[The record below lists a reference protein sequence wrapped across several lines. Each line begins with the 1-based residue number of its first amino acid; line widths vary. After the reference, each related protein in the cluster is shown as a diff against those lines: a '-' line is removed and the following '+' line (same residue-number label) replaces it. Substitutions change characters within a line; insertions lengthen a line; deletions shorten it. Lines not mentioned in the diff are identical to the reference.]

1 MHLACGYKIHLA
13 LGNEGIQIRL
23 MLEEVGIQLLI
34 VQSQIRFYIIA
45 EFDNLQV
52 YALFSQSAFNLVQDF
67 SVRYS
72 GSTNLKGYLLS
83 APLSAILSPPPQPAA
98 TTARLTNASNATNNF
113 FIFSYPFLY

>member
-34 VQSQIRFYIIA
+34 VQSQVRFNIIA

-52 YALFSQSAFNLVQDF
+52 YALFSQSAFDLVQDF
-67 SVRYS
+67 SMRYS
-72 GSTNLKGYLLS
+72 GSTDLQGNLFVGTVVCLFVS
-83 APLSAILSPPPQPAA
+83 AA
-98 TTARLTNASNATNNF
+98 TACSNNCQA
-113 FIFSYPFLY
+113 Y

>member
-1 MHLACGYKIHLA
+1 MYLACGYKIHLA

-34 VQSQIRFYIIA
+34 VQSQVRFNIIA

-52 YALFSQSAFNLVQDF
+52 YALFSQGSFNLIQNF

-72 GSTNLKGYLLS
+72 GSANLQSDLFVGTVVCLFVS
-83 APLSAILSPPPQPAA
+83 AAA
-98 TTARLTNASNATNNF
+98 ACSNNCQA
-113 FIFSYPFLY
+113 Y